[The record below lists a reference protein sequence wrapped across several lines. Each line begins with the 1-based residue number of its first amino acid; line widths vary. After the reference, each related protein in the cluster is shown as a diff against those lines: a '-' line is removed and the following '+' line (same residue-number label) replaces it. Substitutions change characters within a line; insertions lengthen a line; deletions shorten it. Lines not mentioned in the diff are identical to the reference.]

1 MAVLDDTERHR
12 DGTLT
17 RETERPGVILQAG
30 SLVPQAAKWPV

>member
-17 RETERPGVILQAG
+17 RETERPGRILQAG
-30 SLVPQAAKWPV
+30 SLVLQAAIWPV